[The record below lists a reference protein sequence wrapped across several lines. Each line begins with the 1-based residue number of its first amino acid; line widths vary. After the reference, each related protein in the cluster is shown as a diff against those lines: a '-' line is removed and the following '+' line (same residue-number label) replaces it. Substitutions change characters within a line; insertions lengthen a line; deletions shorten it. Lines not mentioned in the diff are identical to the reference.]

1 MWEVVWSFFKAHP
14 DITIVGAVTL
24 IQIAPI
30 KINPWSWVANLIHKI
45 FFGKIEEKL
54 DSISSKVDKLEEQ
67 TDRHNAV
74 LARTHILR
82 FSDEIQSGVHHSQE
96 YFRQQLLDIDTYT
109 QFCRDHPDFQNS
121 YAVLASQH
129 IKATYQ
135 KLLDKG
141 EFKA

>member
-1 MWEVVWSFFKAHP
+1 MWLVKFFEYHP
-14 DITIVGAVTL
+14 EITIIGAITL
-24 IQIAPI
+24 VQIAPI
-30 KINPWSWVANLIHKI
+30 KINPWAWLAKMIHKF
-45 FFGKIEEKL
+45 FFGDIEQKL
-54 DSISSKVDKLEEQ
+54 DAISAKVDKLEAQ

-96 YFRQQLLDIDTYT
+96 YFRQQLLDIDTYDR
-109 QFCRDHPDFQNS
+109 FARDHPDFQNS